1 MSTYPPETRK
11 VSMTLQQPFCGLCS
25 CGKSLTSSH
34 VQYCGDCFGKLA
46 AIWNNNR
53 ALQRKIFRDPILPVN
68 RYRRA
73 HSVNR
78 TCH

>member
-1 MSTYPPETRK
+1 MSINPAVIRK
-11 VSMTLQQPFCGLCS
+11 VSVTLQQPFCGLCS

-46 AIWNNNR
+46 ATWNNNR
-53 ALQRKIFRDPILPVN
+53 ALQRRIYRDPILLVN
-68 RYRRA
+68 LSRRA
-73 HSVNR
+73 RSVNR